1 MRGDARDLLAERLP
15 GADGGASADDRLA
28 RGEGAQAERRG
39 VRVAEHD
46 RDRVEGRAQLRGHDL
61 RHRGLEPLPL

>member
-1 MRGDARDLLAERLP
+1 MRVIFSRSARPARMAAPPPMTAWREAKAPRL
-15 GADGGASADDRLA
+15 
-28 RGEGAQAERRG
+28 
-39 VRVAEHD
+39 RVAEHD